1 MWNSIDILLTSN
13 PNLLLN
19 IPQDKIVIKYETPY
33 NLDVNTQHSIKNL
46 KELKNK
52 IQEIYA

>member
-1 MWNSIDILLTSN
+1 MWDSIDVLLTAN

-19 IPQDKIVIKYETPY
+19 IPQDKLVIKYETSY
-33 NLDVNTQHSIKNL
+33 NSDVNCQYSIKNL

>member
-1 MWNSIDILLTSN
+1 MWDSIDVLLSAN

-19 IPQDKIVIKYETPY
+19 IPQDKLVIKYETSY
-33 NLDVNTQHSIKNL
+33 NSDVNSQHSIKNL